1 MSSTSLHEQI
11 VVRHFD
17 ASFCISEL
25 FTCSV
30 VDAFVNRAVAM
41 DDVSRFLE
49 PGEFANARSHL
60 DEESTVPAH
69 LSHDTWNSIRSNDAH
84 HTSTHSSCVDVQV
97 PVVGI
102 LRRMVALEQKH
113 VELHDELVMVTRDL
127 AAMHAELRLLNKNLS
142 RALKAIHFS
151 GAASSI
157 IATPDRL
164 PATHRCV
171 PVAQSSGVG
180 LALAEWEV

>member
-1 MSSTSLHEQI
+1 M
-11 VVRHFD
+11 RHFD
-17 ASFCISEL
+17 APFCISKL
-25 FTCSV
+25 CICNV
-30 VDAFVNRAVAM
+30 VDAFLNRADAM
-41 DDVSRFLE
+41 DDVSRRLE
-49 PGEFANARSHL
+49 PGESSNALSHL

-69 LSHDTWNSIRSNDAH
+69 RSHDIWNSIRSNDAH
-84 HTSTHSSCVDVQV
+84 HTSTHSLCDDVQV

-113 VELHDELVMVTRDL
+113 VELHDELVMVSRDL
-127 AAMHAELRLLNKNLS
+127 AAMHAELRLLNTNLS
-142 RALKAIHFS
+142 RALKAIQFP

-157 IATPDRL
+157 IAAPDRL